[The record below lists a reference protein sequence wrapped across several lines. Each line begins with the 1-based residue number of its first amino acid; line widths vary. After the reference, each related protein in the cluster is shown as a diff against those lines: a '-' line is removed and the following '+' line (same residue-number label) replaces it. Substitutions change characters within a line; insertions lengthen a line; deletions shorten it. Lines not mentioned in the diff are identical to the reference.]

1 MASQRKRGGDP
12 AVTGGT
18 TSEFGY
24 QKPKGHWGS
33 RLAPYAPEWA
43 GGLTLWPVAAGAHLW
58 FASAEAMPWASS
70 GLTLLG
76 AGLTGLTYYCS
87 RARAALVRQFAT
99 ATVGVTA
106 AWTTAATIAG
116 PWQTPLLELWAFGGG
131 GVAVAWSIHKALKR
145 GGDSDEGSA
154 NTTSDLFDKVKLSGV
169 KPGKMEVQPNKVTGP
184 LQLPAGEV
192 DVSDVQK
199 ASDKIAAML
208 GLRKGAVRITENPDD
223 ASKATM
229 TVVAEDVLKDPQ
241 QWPGPSHPGES
252 ILNPLEL
259 GVYENAEVVRLWLP
273 GDKSTS
279 RNATHVQVNG
289 MNGSGKSGG
298 FKLAATEI
306 LTRRD
311 VVLIV
316 LDPSKGDQ
324 TVSFL
329 QDSKAHLVT
338 EAGRCKKLLK
348 KLPQV
353 ITDRASQLGQWGMDQ
368 WEPAAFDQHGMPY
381 VVLWIEEASK
391 LLKDVDQFDTIA
403 QEARSAG
410 ISLVISQQKSSFR
423 QMSTDVRSQLGA
435 ALCFGVKS
443 AEDAGFSLSDE
454 TLDAGARPEQW
465 QNRRPGCLYL
475 EGPGIDEELFA
486 TPARTYLHSDEALA
500 ADIAEHTPDAAVLEP
515 ATAKTLGL
523 PVHPH
528 HENHSSEHNTTEQE
542 GGTVV
547 SLHSPS
553 RTAEPADHDSVET
566 DLEQLDQLED
576 HDEDEADEDVIAL
589 PEPHE
594 PELEVDPDA
603 ELPSE
608 INTTALPQPRPS
620 LAEARANL
628 HDWIGRQTTVF
639 GPKDV
644 PTELHG
650 RERSWASRELARLA
664 DDGVITPADETGSYH
679 PYPDDEQH
687 AA

>member
-1 MASQRKRGGDP
+1 MASQRKRGGDL

-18 TSEFGY
+18 LSEFGY
-24 QKPKGHWGS
+24 QKPKGHWAS
-33 RLAPYAPEWA
+33 RLAPYAPEWV
-43 GGLTLWPVAAGAHLW
+43 GGLAVWPVSAGAHLW
-58 FASAEAMPWASS
+58 FASAEVMPWASS

-76 AGLTGLTYYCS
+76 AGLTGVTYYCA
-87 RARAALVRQFAT
+87 RARAAVVRQFAT

-116 PWQTPLLELWAFGGG
+116 PWQSPLLELWAFGGG
-131 GVAVAWSIHKALKR
+131 GVAVAWSIHKTLKR
-145 GGDSDEGSA
+145 GGDSESGGSA
-154 NTTSDLFDKVKLSGV
+154 TSDLFDKVKLSGV
-169 KPGKMEVQPNKVTGP
+169 KTGKLEVQPNKVTGP
-184 LQLPAGEV
+184 LRLPAGEV
-192 DVSDVQK
+192 EVADVQK

-208 GLRKGAVRITENPDD
+208 GLRKGAVRVTEDPTD
-223 ASKATM
+223 ASKAQL

-241 QWPGPSHPGES
+241 AWPGPSASGGS
-252 ILNPLEL
+252 ILEPLQL

-273 GDKSTS
+273 GDPSVP

-329 QDSKAHLVT
+329 QDSTAHLLT
-338 EAGRCKKLLK
+338 ETGRCKKLLK
-348 KLPQV
+348 KLPQA

-368 WEPAAFDQHGMPY
+368 WEPAAYDQHGMPY
-381 VVLWIEEASK
+381 IVVWVEEASK

-410 ISLVISQQKSSFR
+410 ISLVLSQQKSSYR

-435 ALCFGVKS
+435 ALCFGVKTG
-443 AEDAGFSLSDE
+443 EDAGFSLSD
-454 TLDAGARPEQW
+454 TTIDAGARPEQW

-486 TPARTYLHSDEALA
+486 TPARTYTHHDADLTAAIVEHAPQAAELEA
-500 ADIAEHTPDAAVLEP
+500 
-515 ATAKTLGL
+515 ATAATLGL
-523 PVHPH
+523 PRSPRHDH
-528 HENHSSEHNTTEQE
+528 DSNQHSTTQQD

-547 SLHSPS
+547 PLHTTGRS
-553 RTAEPADHDSVET
+553 TEPTNHDTTVED
-566 DLEQLDQLED
+566 DLDQLDQLED
-576 HDEDEADEDVIAL
+576 HDEDDPDENVLAL

-594 PELEVDPDA
+594 PDLEVDPDA
-603 ELPSE
+603 ELPPE
-608 INTTALPQPRPS
+608 TNTTALPQPRPS
-620 LAEARANL
+620 LAQARANL

-650 RERSWASRELARLA
+650 RDRSWASRELARLA
-664 DDGVITPADETGSYH
+664 DEGLITPAEETGSYH
-679 PYPDDEQH
+679 PHPDDEQH